1 MTTQRRSKDRAAGCA
16 ASPSATGV
24 FDLAT
29 RESYSG
35 AFARVSAVYCTRRG
49 QDEQDSHGRSPGLW
63 TGDAAIEFTRWRIHI
78 LWLPAGGCSGFAWVD
93 EPSRWWRARNPFF
106 SRTHFS
112 AFAQNLPLTL
122 HEAMTGKPKKSA
134 ESGSH

>member
-1 MTTQRRSKDRAAGCA
+1 SSFPPDGGFPAPPREKQRRGV
-16 ASPSATGV
+16 SPGFWV
-24 FDLAT
+24 F
-29 RESYSG
+29 YSP
-35 AFARVSAVYCTRRG
+35 RRG